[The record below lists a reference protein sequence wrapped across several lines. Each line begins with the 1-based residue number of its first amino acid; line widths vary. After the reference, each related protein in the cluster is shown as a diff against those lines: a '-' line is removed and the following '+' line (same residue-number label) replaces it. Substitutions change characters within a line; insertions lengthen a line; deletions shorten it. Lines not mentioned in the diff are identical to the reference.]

1 MARIVQKYGGT
12 SVGDIERIKRVA
24 NRIKAA
30 RDEGNEVVV
39 VVSARSGVTNELI
52 ARAKAIHE
60 HPSER
65 ELDMLLA
72 TGEQETIA
80 LTAIAM
86 QAVDVDAVSYT
97 GGQAGIFTDAAHTKA
112 KIKTINASPI
122 IHDLLAGKV
131 VIVAGFQGINE
142 EGQIT
147 TLGRG
152 GSDLTAIALAAA
164 VKADKCEIYTDVD
177 GVYTADPR
185 VVKDARKLNEIS
197 YDEMLELASSGSK
210 VMQSRSVEFAK
221 KYDVV
226 FEVRSSFNHNPGTI
240 VKEEVAYME
249 QVVVRG
255 VAVDKDQTK
264 VIVSNIPDKPGSA
277 GRVFRALA
285 DANIIVDMIVQNI
298 GRNGIANLTF
308 TVPQSDSHRAR
319 QALDPVFKEIGGGE
333 VAIHDQIAKLSVVG
347 VGMKTHS
354 GVAATLFETLA
365 AQGIN
370 IELISTSEIKI
381 SVVIAA
387 AAPTTPP
394 APRTRRS
401 GWTSSEP
408 GSRTMGFG
416 LRFGG
421 TPDPAVLTCCLLT
434 SAWSDLCFR
443 LPCASSPPAGRRTAR
458 LLRGGG
464 GRPRPGRRPV
474 PARDPAGSVGGTGAL
489 SRVWAT
495 RTSATN
501 SSAGSRPISSPALLK
516 ELVARSYRRFS
527 HPAIAPLEQLGENLF
542 VLELFHGPTLAFKD
556 FALQLLGNLYEHQC
570 RVRGETINVLGATS
584 GDTGAAAIHGLLGK
598 PGVAIFILYPDGA
611 DRAAAGAPDGV
622 HRARPTFLPSPST
635 ERLTTRRRR

>member
-24 NRIKAA
+24 ERIKAA
-30 RDEGNEVVV
+30 RDEGNELVV
-39 VVSARSGVTNELI
+39 VVSARSGVTNELL

-80 LTAIAM
+80 LTAIALH
-86 QAVDVDAVSYT
+86 AIKVDAVSYT

-112 KIKTINASPI
+112 KIKTINAAPI
-122 IHDLLAGKV
+122 EHDLKAGKV
-131 VIVAGFQGINE
+131 VIVAGFQGIND

-185 VVKDARKLNEIS
+185 VVKDARKLDEIS

-308 TVPQSDSHRAR
+308 TVPQSDSHRAQ
-319 QALDPVFKEIGGGE
+319 QALDPVFKELGGGE
-333 VAIHDQIAKLSVVG
+333 VAVHHQIAKLSVVG

-381 SVVIAA
+381 SVVIGAA
-387 AAPTTPP
+387 RADEAAR
-394 APRTRRS
+394 AAHAA
-401 GWTSSEP
+401 
-408 GSRTMGFG
+408 FG
-416 LRFGG
+416 L
-421 TPDPAVLTCCLLT
+421 
-434 SAWSDLCFR
+434 
-443 LPCASSPPAGRRTAR
+443 
-458 LLRGGG
+458 
-464 GRPRPGRRPV
+464 
-474 PARDPAGSVGGTGAL
+474 
-489 SRVWAT
+489 
-495 RTSATN
+495 N
-501 SSAGSRPISSPALLK
+501 K
-516 ELVARSYRRFS
+516 
-527 HPAIAPLEQLGENLF
+527 LGLM
-542 VLELFHGPTLAFKD
+542 
-556 FALQLLGNLYEHQC
+556 
-570 RVRGETINVLGATS
+570 
-584 GDTGAAAIHGLLGK
+584 
-598 PGVAIFILYPDGA
+598 
-611 DRAAAGAPDGV
+611 
-622 HRARPTFLPSPST
+622 
-635 ERLTTRRRR
+635 